1 MTEIRYAEET
11 LIEAPPE
18 AVYRYRLDFEK
29 NLPEYNPNVSNMR
42 RTDGG
47 LELGPDTTYA
57 FDVSMPEM
65 GGTLPTTLR
74 VLETEEPSRV
84 VNETASGVFTAREVV
99 TFLPIGAGTR
109 VRFEVTVTF
118 LDHMAA
124 VAPIAEQSGR
134 EQVRLELEHMKKHLE
149 S

>member
-1 MTEIRYAEET
+1 
-11 LIEAPPE
+11 
-18 AVYRYRLDFEK
+18 
-29 NLPEYNPNVSNMR
+29 
-42 RTDGG
+42 
-47 LELGPDTTYA
+47 
-57 FDVSMPEM
+57 
-65 GGTLPTTLR
+65 
-74 VLETEEPSRV
+74 
-84 VNETASGVFTAREVV
+84 VFTAREVV